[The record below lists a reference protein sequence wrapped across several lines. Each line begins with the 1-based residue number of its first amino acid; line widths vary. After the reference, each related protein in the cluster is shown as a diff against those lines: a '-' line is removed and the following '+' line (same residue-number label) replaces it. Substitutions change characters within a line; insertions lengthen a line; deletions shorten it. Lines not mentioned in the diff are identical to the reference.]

1 MLAWCLHWG
10 EDRSCSLTPPPPCPA
25 FGNTFSPFLAFSPR
39 EAAPGLGF
47 IATSALCSPPATSP
61 LSPAA
66 APRVPPSAPRR
77 HPPAGRGRGRGR
89 AGRPE
94 PASKALME
102 AEGGGRAAAG
112 KRGGRECSPAASP
125 PSPRRPLVPSLPSC
139 PPRAGCSPAGR
150 LLLLLPW
157 GAAGRPP
164 PPRNGGVSSAPA
176 SRRCWSGQRAAPA
189 SSPTPQCPPRPRA
202 RPGELLVAA
211 FPTRSF
217 PQGGW
222 GEEVPP
228 GWSRLTP
235 SSKRVYQSKSLKFF
249 SLSQA
254 HKELLQ
260 FFFF

>member
-25 FGNTFSPFLAFSPR
+25 FGATFSPFLAFPPR

-47 IATSALCSPPATSP
+47 IATSALCSRPATSP

-112 KRGGRECSPAASP
+112 KRGGRERSPAASP
-125 PSPRRPLVPSLPSC
+125 PSPAGPSSRLSPHVPPGPAAHPPGASSSSSCEGPPGAPRRHEMAASPQR
-139 PPRAGCSPAGR
+139 PPR
-150 LLLLLPW
+150 
-157 GAAGRPP
+157 GAAE
-164 PPRNGGVSSAPA
+164 
-176 SRRCWSGQRAAPA
+176 AANV
-189 SSPTPQCPPRPRA
+189 PPRPRHRHLSALLA
-202 RPGELLVAA
+202 RGHGRASSSWPRFQPAVFPRAA
-211 FPTRSF
+211 EVRRCPRGGPVRRPPQRGSTRAS
-217 PQGGW
+217 P
-222 GEEVPP
+222 
-228 GWSRLTP
+228 
-235 SSKRVYQSKSLKFF
+235 
-249 SLSQA
+249 
-254 HKELLQ
+254 
-260 FFFF
+260 